1 MAQSQY
7 GFGSPVVFHD
17 VTAGN
22 NSVPGVTG
30 YSAETGYDQVTG
42 LGSVDANA
50 LVNDWGGPSIS
61 AFSVSPG
68 SLVLGKPFTIS
79 ATVSNIG
86 GSSLSEIQVWRA
98 ANSGGSPG
106 TWAQVNSTPLSGDG
120 PSSISL
126 NDTPSSTG
134 SYWYGAHACNQ
145 AGTCVVEPHT
155 VEVTV
160 TAPPPGFTVS
170 TNTSSQTVTQGQSAG
185 FTLTMQSVSG
195 FHAVVTPAAL
205 KLPTGYLASGTGWN
219 PLTVTPAANGSASST
234 LTVATS
240 ASTTPGTYIVTLQ
253 ASATGYTTQ
262 TVTVTIIVNAVPVIS
277 VTPSTTVVF
286 PNTPGGSSSTEN
298 FTVQNT
304 GYGTLS
310 GTVSVAAPFSIASG
324 GSYSL
329 GAGASQTVMVRFTPS
344 GGGSYSQSVS
354 FTGAAGAMRTVT
366 GTGMPVA
373 PTVTT
378 GAASSVTS
386 NSATL
391 GGTVNPNGAATQF
404 WFLYATNSS
413 LSGATKTGVQSLGS
427 GTSASAIS
435 ANIAGL
441 AAGTTYYYQ
450 LQASNSAGTSS
461 GGIQSLTTLAATPT
475 ISSVVP
481 NPVTGSNSPQPFTI
495 NGTGFMAS
503 STVTLGNAYNTYP
516 NRPIS
521 SRSAGQL
528 VINPTFGTTAAT
540 WWVEVINGS
549 LVSNRYSFS
558 VR

>member
-1 MAQSQY
+1 MK
-7 GFGSPVVFHD
+7 VI
-17 VTAGN
+17 N
-22 NSVPGVTG
+22 
-30 YSAETGYDQVTG
+30 
-42 LGSVDANA
+42 
-50 LVNDWGGPSIS
+50 
-61 AFSVSPG
+61 G
-68 SLVLGKPFTIS
+68 SLSS
-79 ATVSNIG
+79 AKYSF
-86 GSSLSEIQVWRA
+86 
-98 ANSGGSPG
+98 
-106 TWAQVNSTPLSGDG
+106 QVN
-120 PSSISL
+120 
-126 NDTPSSTG
+126 
-134 SYWYGAHACNQ
+134 
-145 AGTCVVEPHT
+145 
-155 VEVTV
+155 
-160 TAPPPGFTVS
+160 
-170 TNTSSQTVTQGQSAG
+170 
-185 FTLTMQSVSG
+185 
-195 FHAVVTPAAL
+195 AA
-205 KLPTGYLASGTGWN
+205 
-219 PLTVTPAANGSASST
+219 
-234 LTVATS
+234 
-240 ASTTPGTYIVTLQ
+240 I
-253 ASATGYTTQ
+253 
-262 TVTVTIIVNAVPVIS
+262 
-277 VTPSTTVVF
+277 
-286 PNTPGGSSSTEN
+286 
-298 FTVQNT
+298 
-304 GYGTLS
+304 
-310 GTVSVAAPFSIASG
+310 
-324 GSYSL
+324 
-329 GAGASQTVMVRFTPS
+329 
-344 GGGSYSQSVS
+344 
-354 FTGAAGAMRTVT
+354 
-366 GTGMPVA
+366 VA

-378 GAASSVTS
+378 GAASFVTS